1 VCTCDL
7 KNTGSDLQI
16 MVCLFFPLLLLEE
29 NSKLELVWCY
39 LLTLY
44 VMYMAESE
52 R

>member
-7 KNTGSDLQI
+7 NTGSDLQI
-16 MVCLFFPLLLLEE
+16 MVVFFFRCFFWRKTL
-29 NSKLELVWCY
+29 KLELVWCY
-39 LLTLY
+39 LLAVY

>member
-7 KNTGSDLQI
+7 NTGSDLQI
-16 MVCLFFPLLLLEE
+16 MVSLFFPLLLLEE
-29 NSKLELVWCY
+29 NSKLELVWCC
-39 LLTLY
+39 LLAVY